1 MGDNMNNILYEK
13 IENVC
18 ARDFTVCNFSYPKF
32 TAFVEKVY
40 KDMSSWEKPLE
51 LTERDVINRVEQHVS
66 HVVSS
71 SLEDTHVG
79 TNHD

>member
-1 MGDNMNNILYEK
+1 MNNILYEK

-18 ARDFTVCNFSYPKF
+18 ARDFSVCNFSYPKF

-40 KDMSSWEKPLE
+40 KDMSNWEKPLE

-66 HVVSS
+66 YAINRSV
-71 SLEDTHVG
+71 EDAPTG
-79 TNHD
+79 INND

>member
-1 MGDNMNNILYEK
+1 MNNILYEK

-18 ARDFTVCNFSYPKF
+18 ARDFNVCNFSYPKF

-66 HVVSS
+66 YAINRSV
-71 SLEDTHVG
+71 DDAPTG
-79 TNHD
+79 INND

>member
-1 MGDNMNNILYEK
+1 MNNILYEK

-18 ARDFTVCNFSYPKF
+18 ARDFSVCNFSYPKF

-40 KDMSSWEKPLE
+40 KDMSNWEKPLE

-66 HVVSS
+66 YAINRSV
-71 SLEDTHVG
+71 DDAPTG
-79 TNHD
+79 INNN

>member
-1 MGDNMNNILYEK
+1 MNNILYEK

-51 LTERDVINRVEQHVS
+51 LTERDVIHRVEQHVS
-66 HVVSS
+66 YAINRSV
-71 SLEDTHVG
+71 DDAPTG
-79 TNHD
+79 INNN

>member
-1 MGDNMNNILYEK
+1 MNNILYEK

-18 ARDFTVCNFSYPKF
+18 ARDFNVCNFSYPKF

-40 KDMSSWEKPLE
+40 KDMSNWEKPLE

>member
-1 MGDNMNNILYEK
+1 MNNILYEK

-51 LTERDVINRVEQHVS
+51 LTERDVISRVEQHVS
-66 HVVSS
+66 YAINRSV
-71 SLEDTHVG
+71 DDAPTG
-79 TNHD
+79 INND

>member
-1 MGDNMNNILYEK
+1 MNNILYEK

-40 KDMSSWEKPLE
+40 RDMSSWEKPLE

-66 HVVSS
+66 YAINRSV
-71 SLEDTHVG
+71 DDAPTG
-79 TNHD
+79 INND

>member
-1 MGDNMNNILYEK
+1 MNNILYEK

-18 ARDFTVCNFSYPKF
+18 ARDFSVCNFSYPKF

-66 HVVSS
+66 YAINRSV
-71 SLEDTHVG
+71 DDAPTG
-79 TNHD
+79 INND

>member
-1 MGDNMNNILYEK
+1 MNNILYEK

-66 HVVSS
+66 YAINRSVDDAHI
-71 SLEDTHVG
+71 G

>member
-1 MGDNMNNILYEK
+1 MNNILYEK

-66 HVVSS
+66 YAINRSV
-71 SLEDTHVG
+71 DDAPTG
-79 TNHD
+79 INND

>member
-1 MGDNMNNILYEK
+1 MNNILYEK

-40 KDMSSWEKPLE
+40 KDMSNWEKPLE

-66 HVVSS
+66 YAINRSV
-71 SLEDTHVG
+71 EDAPTG
-79 TNHD
+79 INND

>member
-1 MGDNMNNILYEK
+1 MNNILYEK

-40 KDMSSWEKPLE
+40 KDMSNCEKPLE
-51 LTERDVINRVEQHVS
+51 LTERDVIHRVEQHVS
-66 HVVSS
+66 YAINRSV
-71 SLEDTHVG
+71 DDAPTG
-79 TNHD
+79 INND

>member
-1 MGDNMNNILYEK
+1 MNNILYEK

>member
-1 MGDNMNNILYEK
+1 MNNILYEK

-18 ARDFTVCNFSYPKF
+18 ARDFSVCNFSYPKF

-51 LTERDVINRVEQHVS
+51 LTERDVISRVEQHVS
-66 HVVSS
+66 YAINRSV
-71 SLEDTHVG
+71 DDAPTG
-79 TNHD
+79 INND